1 MGFDEKSYHRTCTV
15 HIDLWY
21 RVHLA
26 ERRRQALCI
35 FCLRLSRVRGN
46 ICAMTKTASDMST
59 TMLEPEAPLLGEQ
72 LCFALYSTHLA
83 MGKVYRQLLQD
94 LGVTYPQYLVL
105 LVLWE
110 SGALTVSEISAR
122 LFLDSPTLTPLLKRM
137 EVQGLVLRTR
147 DRVDERKVLVALTPQ
162 GRALRKRARA
172 VYNGV
177 AEASGCSAQELQSL
191 RDQLLM
197 LRERLFRAA

>member
-1 MGFDEKSYHRTCTV
+1 MS
-15 HIDLWY
+15 
-21 RVHLA
+21 
-26 ERRRQALCI
+26 
-35 FCLRLSRVRGN
+35 
-46 ICAMTKTASDMST
+46 KTAAAVPPAKLD
-59 TMLEPEAPLLGEQ
+59 LEAPVLGEQ

-83 MGKVYRQLLQD
+83 MGKLYRKLLQD
-94 LGVTYPQYLVL
+94 LSVTYPQYLVL

-110 SGALTVSEISAR
+110 SGDLTVSDISAR

-137 EVQGLVLRTR
+137 EVQALVRRTR
-147 DRVDERKVLVALTPQ
+147 DRQDERKVLVALTPQ

-172 VYNGV
+172 IYKGV

-197 LRERLFRAA
+197 LRERLFRAG

>member
-1 MGFDEKSYHRTCTV
+1 
-15 HIDLWY
+15 
-21 RVHLA
+21 
-26 ERRRQALCI
+26 
-35 FCLRLSRVRGN
+35 
-46 ICAMTKTASDMST
+46 
-59 TMLEPEAPLLGEQ
+59 
-72 LCFALYSTHLA
+72 
-83 MGKVYRQLLQD
+83 
-94 LGVTYPQYLVL
+94 
-105 LVLWE
+105 
-110 SGALTVSEISAR
+110 LTVSEISAR

-162 GRALRKRARA
+162 GRALRKRARV